1 MSEPTVTTPDIGR
14 YGIWSGALARV
25 DRAEATDAVAELEE
39 LDFGAVWLGGSSLVE
54 HAAPLIEATSRIT
67 VATGIQSIWTYGA
80 RETAARYTELEA
92 RHPGRFLLGLGVSH
106 AKITDRYERPY
117 ETMVAYLD
125 ELDAAGLPASRRV
138 LAALGPKMLRLSRD
152 RAAGAHPYLVTIEHT
167 AHAREILGDGPLLAP
182 EVGVV
187 LESDPARARETARGA
202 LAMYLQLP
210 NYTNSWLRQGFTE
223 DDLADGG
230 SDRLVDAL
238 FAWGDP
244 GRVRERVNAH
254 HTAGADHVALQLIT
268 SADRAEL
275 PREGWRELAGLLA

>member
-1 MSEPTVTTPDIGR
+1 
-14 YGIWSGALARV
+14 
-25 DRAEATDAVAELEE
+25 
-39 LDFGAVWLGGSSLVE
+39 
-54 HAAPLIEATSRIT
+54 
-67 VATGIQSIWTYGA
+67 
-80 RETAARYTELEA
+80 
-92 RHPGRFLLGLGVSH
+92 
-106 AKITDRYERPY
+106 
-117 ETMVAYLD
+117 
-125 ELDAAGLPASRRV
+125 
-138 LAALGPKMLRLSRD
+138 
-152 RAAGAHPYLVTIEHT
+152 
-167 AHAREILGDGPLLAP
+167 
-182 EVGVV
+182 
-187 LESDPARARETARGA
+187 
-202 LAMYLQLP
+202 MYLQLP